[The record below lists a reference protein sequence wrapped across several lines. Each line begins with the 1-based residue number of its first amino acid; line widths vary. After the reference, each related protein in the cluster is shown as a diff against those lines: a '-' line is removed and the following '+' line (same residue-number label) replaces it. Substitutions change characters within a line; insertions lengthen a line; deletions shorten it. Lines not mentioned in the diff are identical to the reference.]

1 MDQKL
6 KTEKVII
13 KLFCCMKSHA
23 NPFTDVSSVRML
35 YGLQSN
41 EGGFFWFFL
50 PQVAT
55 GENWDQTLSGAT
67 VGAK

>member
-35 YGLQSN
+35 YGLF
-41 EGGFFWFFL
+41 GVKGFFLFFFY
-50 PQVAT
+50 QVAT
-55 GENWDQTLSGAT
+55 GENWDQTLSGTT
-67 VGAK
+67 VGVK